1 MRSGGCAVSE
11 GKNDQTKQAPEVD
24 RKPEE
29 IAPPPMMAVSGFAP
43 TEDRYA
49 LSGLEDLLR
58 EPPLARSQDPLVAIV
73 ERIQLGNT
81 AEGVQ
86 ALRDFVK
93 LLDGG
98 GERDQRRRLTEI
110 EARQG
115 SYLAASGTL
124 TQFNGIVAAALAGA
138 LATLELGSLKL
149 AFSAALVLHVLASAV
164 LCWAARPI
172 NPRRE
177 PTPTMTFFAQVALV
191 DHTFRN
197 YRRGWRIT
205 MLALAVTAIAGNL
218 LGLQILGISLP
229 VSLLLA
235 Q

>member
-1 MRSGGCAVSE
+1 VSK

-49 LSGLEDLLR
+49 LSGLEDLLK

-124 TQFNGIVAAALAGA
+124 TQFNGIVAAALAWA

-172 NPRRE
+172 TPRRE

-205 MLALAVTAIAGNL
+205 MLALAVTAIVGNL

-229 VSLLLA
+229 LSLLLA